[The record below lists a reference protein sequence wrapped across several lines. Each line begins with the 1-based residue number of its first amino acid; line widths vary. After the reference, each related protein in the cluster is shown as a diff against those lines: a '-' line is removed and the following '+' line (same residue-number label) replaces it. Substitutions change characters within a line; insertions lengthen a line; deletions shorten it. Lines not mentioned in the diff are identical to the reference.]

1 MGIQNKGKLEKTLL
15 PHSLRFKSAR
25 PPLTPPGEQNPYT
38 YSSPIGNGASDLMT
52 PYYGF
57 YSHHYG
63 PVYQLLTPVSGYGG
77 YPGTIDPRGFN
88 APVQNYTHGAMADDF
103 SHPTKARLIGKN
115 GLLLGQTGGHLPF
128 NTVPKFVSNSLLG
141 GGMMPAAANG
151 MLGGGMMGG
160 TMGARTMGGMMGA
173 GMMGGM
179 LGGMMPGAAGPMLP
193 VPGLAPNSGGMRTV
207 VGQTEGTIPVVHPDG
222 VPSSS
227 VLMPSSPSASGVSMN
242 AAPALQAYAATM
254 GMAPGMNP
262 FQPGGSGMRSP
273 SGLPIRSPYNPTYSM
288 GMMQHRAL
296 TLNGAANGFI
306 TPGFFHPMSDHYP
319 TPDMDRYSS
328 VITHPVLPPDYGH
341 GSGSGSGAAK
351 AA

>member
-1 MGIQNKGKLEKTLL
+1 MG
-15 PHSLRFKSAR
+15 SLRFKSAR

-38 YSSPIGNGASDLMT
+38 YSSPIGNGASDLVT

-151 MLGGGMMGG
+151 MLGGGMM
-160 TMGARTMGGMMGA
+160 
-173 GMMGGM
+173 
-179 LGGMMPGAAGPMLP
+179 PGAAGPMLP

-207 VGQTEGTIPVVHPDG
+207 VGQTEGTIPVVYPNG
-222 VPSSS
+222 VSSSS
-227 VLMPSSPSASGVSMN
+227 VLMSSSPATSGVSMN

-273 SGLPIRSPYNPTYSM
+273 SGLPMRSPYNPTYSM

-306 TPGFFHPMSDHYP
+306 TPGFFHPKSDHYP

-328 VITHPVLPPDYGH
+328 VISHPVLPPDYGL

-351 AA
+351 

>member
-1 MGIQNKGKLEKTLL
+1 MQNNKGKLDKTLL

-25 PPLTPPGEQNPYT
+25 PPLTPPGEPNPYT
-38 YSSPIGNGASDLMT
+38 YSSPIGNGASDHMT

-57 YSHHYG
+57 YSHNYG
-63 PVYQLLTPVSGYGG
+63 PVYQLLTSTSGYGG
-77 YPGTIDPRGFN
+77 FPSTLDPRGFN

-103 SHPTKARLIGKN
+103 SHDPNKARLFGKN
-115 GLLLGQTGGHLPF
+115 GLLLGRGAGGPL
-128 NTVPKFVSNSLLG
+128 NTVPTLG

-160 TMGARTMGGMMGA
+160 AMGA

-193 VPGLAPNSGGMRTV
+193 VPGLASNSGGMRPV
-207 VGQTEGTIPVVHPDG
+207 FGLPEGTIPVVHPNG
-222 VPSSS
+222 VSSSS
-227 VLMPSSPSASGVSMN
+227 VLMPSSPAASGVSMN

-262 FQPGGSGMRSP
+262 FQPPGGSGMQSP
-273 SGLPIRSPYNPTYSM
+273 SGLPMRSPYNPTYSM

-341 GSGSGSGAAK
+341 GSGSGSGK
-351 AA
+351 

>member
-193 VPGLAPNSGGMRTV
+193 VPGLASNSGGMRPV
-207 VGQTEGTIPVVHPDG
+207 FGLPEGTIPVVHPNG
-222 VPSSS
+222 VSSSS
-227 VLMPSSPSASGVSMN
+227 VLMPSSPAASGVSMN

-262 FQPGGSGMRSP
+262 FQPPGGSGMQSP
-273 SGLPIRSPYNPTYSM
+273 SGLPMRSPYNPTYSM

-341 GSGSGSGAAK
+341 GSGSGSGK
-351 AA
+351 